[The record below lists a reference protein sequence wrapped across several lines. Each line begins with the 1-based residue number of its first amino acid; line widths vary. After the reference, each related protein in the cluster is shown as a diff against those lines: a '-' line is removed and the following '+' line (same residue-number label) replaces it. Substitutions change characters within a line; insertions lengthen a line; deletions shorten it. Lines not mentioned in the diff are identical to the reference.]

1 MVFVSVRTYP
11 LEKPRKSA
19 GIFVAAPRDDGIVQ
33 KKYTVMFGGPI
44 SSIGVNPTM
53 IGEG

>member
-11 LEKPRKSA
+11 LEKTAKSA

-33 KKYTVMFGGPI
+33 KEITVMFGGPI
-44 SSIGVNPTM
+44 ASIGVIPTM

>member
-1 MVFVSVRTYP
+1 MVFVSVRIYL
-11 LEKPRKSA
+11 LENPAKSA

-33 KKYTVMFGGPI
+33 KKITIMVGGPVA
-44 SSIGVNPTM
+44 SIEVNPIM